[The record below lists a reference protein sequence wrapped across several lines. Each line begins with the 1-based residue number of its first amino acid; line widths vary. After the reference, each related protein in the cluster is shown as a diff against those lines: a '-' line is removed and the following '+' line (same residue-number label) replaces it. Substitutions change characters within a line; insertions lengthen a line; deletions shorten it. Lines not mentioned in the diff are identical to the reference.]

1 MMIAPATYVEMEL
14 AGKSREQAI
23 EEVKSLWKE
32 IRRLKKII
40 EEEPDSEE
48 MMICPMPDVRVSV
61 YRDYIEAAREY
72 FKDKGWEYEPEREEI
87 ADKALNDR
95 LQDIQSIVIEYGG
108 YFGGTEK
115 RTITFEGEKI
125 LVEKEYT
132 LRILSPEELQQ
143 NPAEE
148 FHDMEKAEFLE
159 EFADLHLGEWEKE
172 YEDLNMLDGTQW
184 SVVIKFSSGKAF
196 KSYGSNRF
204 PYNFSGFLD
213 LVRISESD
221 M

>member
-40 EEEPDSEE
+40 EEEPNSEE

-172 YEDLNMLDGTQW
+172 YEDLSVLDGTQW

>member
-23 EEVKSLWKE
+23 EEVKALWKE

-48 MMICPMPDVRVSV
+48 MMICPMPGVRISV
-61 YRDYIEAAREY
+61 YRDYIKAASEY
-72 FKDKGWEYEPEREEI
+72 FKNKGWEFEPEREEI

-95 LQDIQSIVIEYGG
+95 LQDIQSIVVEYGG

-115 RTITFEGEKI
+115 RMITFEGEKI

-132 LRILSPEELQQ
+132 LRLPSMEEMQQ
-143 NPAEE
+143 DPSDDFSEI
-148 FHDMEKAEFLE
+148 DKSEFLE
-159 EFADLHLGEWEKE
+159 ELSDYHLGEWAKE
-172 YEDLNMLDGTQW
+172 YEDLNVLDGIQW
-184 SVVIKFSSGKAF
+184 SVVIKFTTGKAF
-196 KSYGSNRF
+196 KSEGSNRF
-204 PYNFSGFLD
+204 PYNFYGFLD
-213 LVRISESD
+213 LMGFSEID
-221 M
+221 I

>member
-1 MMIAPATYVEMEL
+1 MMIAPETYVEMEL
-14 AGKSREQAI
+14 AGKNREEAI
-23 EEVKSLWKE
+23 KEVKSLWKE

-48 MMICPMPDVRVSV
+48 MMIHPMPGVRISV

-72 FKDKGWEYEPEREEI
+72 FKAKGWEYEPAREEI
-87 ADKALNDR
+87 ADKAFNDR

-125 LVEKEYT
+125 LVEKEYM
-132 LRILSPEELQQ
+132 LRIPSPEEMQED
-143 NPAEE
+143 PSDE
-148 FHDMEKAEFLE
+148 FQGTEKSEFLE
-159 EFADLHLGEWEKE
+159 ELSDYHLGEWAKE
-172 YEDLNMLDGTQW
+172 YEDLNVLDGTQW

-196 KSYGSNRF
+196 KSEGSNRF
-204 PYNFSGFLD
+204 PYNFYEFLD
-213 LVRISESD
+213 FLGISESD
-221 M
+221 T

>member
-125 LVEKEYT
+125 MVEKEYT

-172 YEDLNMLDGTQW
+172 YENLNVLDGTQW

>member
-172 YEDLNMLDGTQW
+172 YEDLSVLDGTQW
-184 SVVIKFSSGKAF
+184 SVVIKFSSGKAL

>member
-172 YEDLNMLDGTQW
+172 YEDLSVLDGTQW
-184 SVVIKFSSGKAF
+184 SVVIKFSSGKVF

>member
-172 YEDLNMLDGTQW
+172 YENLNVLDGTQW

>member
-48 MMICPMPDVRVSV
+48 MMICPMPGVRISV
-61 YRDYIEAAREY
+61 YRDYIKAASEY

-95 LQDIQSIVIEYGG
+95 LQDIQSIVVEYGG

-115 RTITFEGEKI
+115 RMITFEGEKI
-125 LVEKEYT
+125 LVEKEYM
-132 LRILSPEELQQ
+132 LRLPSMEEMQQ
-143 NPAEE
+143 DPSDDFSEM
-148 FHDMEKAEFLE
+148 DKSEFLE
-159 EFADLHLGEWEKE
+159 EFSDYHLGEWAKE
-172 YEDLNMLDGTQW
+172 YEDLNVLDGIQW
-184 SVVIKFSSGKAF
+184 SVVIKFTTGKAF
-196 KSYGSNRF
+196 KSEGSNRF
-204 PYNFSGFLD
+204 PYNFYGFLD
-213 LVRISESD
+213 LMGFSEID
-221 M
+221 I

>member
-172 YEDLNMLDGTQW
+172 YEDLSVLDGTQW
-184 SVVIKFSSGKAF
+184 SVVIKCSSGKAF
-196 KSYGSNRF
+196 KSYGSNRL
-204 PYNFSGFLD
+204 PYNFSGSLD
-213 LVRISESD
+213 LVRISASD

>member
-72 FKDKGWEYEPEREEI
+72 FKDKGWEYEPKREEI
-87 ADKALNDR
+87 ADKALNER

-172 YEDLNMLDGTQW
+172 YEDLNVLDGTQW

>member
-14 AGKSREQAI
+14 AGKNREQAI
-23 EEVKSLWKE
+23 KEVKSLWKE

-40 EEEPDSEE
+40 EEESDSEE

-72 FKDKGWEYEPEREEI
+72 FKDKGWEYESEREEI

-125 LVEKEYT
+125 LVEKEYI
-132 LRILSPEELQQ
+132 LRIPSLEELQED
-143 NPAEE
+143 PAEE

-172 YEDLNMLDGTQW
+172 YEDLNVLDGTQW

>member
-14 AGKSREQAI
+14 AGKSRDQAI

-40 EEEPDSEE
+40 EEEPDSDE
-48 MMICPMPDVRVSV
+48 MMICPMPDVRISV

-95 LQDIQSIVIEYGG
+95 LPDIQSIVVEYGG

-125 LVEKEYT
+125 LVEKEYM
-132 LRILSPEELQQ
+132 LRIPSLEELQED
-143 NPAEE
+143 PAEE

-172 YEDLNMLDGTQW
+172 YEDLNVLDGTQW

-213 LVRISESD
+213 LVRISEPD

>member
-14 AGKSREQAI
+14 AGKNREQAI

-40 EEEPDSEE
+40 EEESDSEE

-172 YEDLNMLDGTQW
+172 YEDLNVLDGTQW

>member
-108 YFGGTEK
+108 YFGGIEK

-172 YEDLNMLDGTQW
+172 YEDLSVLDGTQW

>member
-14 AGKSREQAI
+14 AGKNREQAI

-172 YEDLNMLDGTQW
+172 YEDLNVLDGTQW

>member
-14 AGKSREQAI
+14 AGKNREQAI
-23 EEVKSLWKE
+23 KEVKSLWKE

-108 YFGGTEK
+108 YLSGTEK

-125 LVEKEYT
+125 LAEKVYL
-132 LRILSPEELQQ
+132 LRVPSLEELQED
-143 NPAEE
+143 PSDE
-148 FHDMEKAEFLE
+148 FHGMEKAEFLE
-159 EFADLHLGEWEKE
+159 ELADFHLGEWKKE
-172 YEDLNMLDGTQW
+172 YEDLNVLDGTQW
-184 SVVIKFSSGKAF
+184 SVMIKFSSGKAF
-196 KSYGSNRF
+196 KSCGSNRF
-204 PYNFSGFLD
+204 PYNFYGFLD
-213 LVRISESD
+213 LMGISETGI
-221 M
+221 

>member
-14 AGKSREQAI
+14 AGKNREQAI
-23 EEVKSLWKE
+23 KEVKSLWKE

-125 LVEKEYT
+125 LAEKVYL
-132 LRILSPEELQQ
+132 LRVPSLEELQED
-143 NPAEE
+143 PSDE
-148 FHDMEKAEFLE
+148 FHGMEKAEFLE
-159 EFADLHLGEWEKE
+159 ELADFHLGEWKKE
-172 YEDLNMLDGTQW
+172 YEDLNVLDGTQW
-184 SVVIKFSSGKAF
+184 SVMINFSSGKAF
-196 KSYGSNRF
+196 KSCGSNRF
-204 PYNFSGFLD
+204 PYNFYGFLD
-213 LVRISESD
+213 LMGISETD
-221 M
+221 I

>member
-1 MMIAPATYVEMEL
+1 MMIASATYVEMEL
-14 AGKSREQAI
+14 AGKNREQAI
-23 EEVKSLWKE
+23 KEVKSLWKE

-61 YRDYIEAAREY
+61 YRDYIEAAREC

-108 YFGGTEK
+108 YFGGNEK

-125 LVEKEYT
+125 LVEKKYI
-132 LRILSPEELQQ
+132 LRIPSLEELQED
-143 NPAEE
+143 PAEE

-172 YEDLNMLDGTQW
+172 YEDLNVLDGTQW
-184 SVVIKFSSGKAF
+184 SVVIKFSLGKSF

-204 PYNFSGFLD
+204 PYNFSGFLE

>member
-14 AGKSREQAI
+14 AGRNREQAI
-23 EEVKSLWKE
+23 KEVKSLWKE

-95 LQDIQSIVIEYGG
+95 LPDIQSVVVEYGG
-108 YFGGTEK
+108 YFGGTEI

-125 LVEKEYT
+125 LVEKEYM
-132 LRILSPEELQQ
+132 LRIPSPEELQED
-143 NPAEE
+143 PVDESRGM
-148 FHDMEKAEFLE
+148 DKAEFLE
-159 EFADLHLGEWEKE
+159 ALADFHLGEWEKE
-172 YEDLNMLDGTQW
+172 YEDLNVLDGTQW

-196 KSYGSNRF
+196 KSNGSNRF
-204 PYNFSGFLD
+204 PYNFNGFLD
-213 LVRISESD
+213 LVGISESD

>member
-1 MMIAPATYVEMEL
+1 MDKNSLSVAEL
-14 AGKSREQAI
+14 
-23 EEVKSLWKE
+23 
-32 IRRLKKII
+32 
-40 EEEPDSEE
+40 
-48 MMICPMPDVRVSV
+48 M
-61 YRDYIEAAREY
+61 DYILGQMESSGFMESTRGFY
-72 FKDKGWEYEPEREEI
+72 VTLFRKDKGWEYEPEREEI

-143 NPAEE
+143 NLAEE
-148 FHDMEKAEFLE
+148 FHDIEKAEFLE

-172 YEDLNMLDGTQW
+172 YEDLNVLDGTKW

-204 PYNFSGFLD
+204 LYNFSGFLD

>member
-172 YEDLNMLDGTQW
+172 YEDLNVLDGTQW